1 MRVLLL
7 FLNTNDIAMKEEIK
21 ISRSMALRIRAALH
35 TGGEDLHWIV
45 VREDNDLVFSG
56 HEYHRQ
62 KARQMLKLAKS
73 LDKIIKSKPKTQ
85 K

>member
-1 MRVLLL
+1 MVLLFL
-7 FLNTNDIAMKEEIK
+7 LNTNDIAMKEEIK

-45 VREDNDLVFSG
+45 QREDNDMVFSG